1 MGEWNSSEV
10 VGDGLKYG
18 GMIYSITS
26 ESVLGVLCVKMTGR
40 SSFYNWNCWLL
51 ICCQHL
57 FGDDGVRK
65 GLFRWRGVGGDA
77 NSKRNERIRE
87 RGE

>member
-10 VGDGLKYG
+10 VGDGLKYGGAKYG

-40 SSFYNWNCWLL
+40 SFFYNWSCWLL
-51 ICCQHL
+51 VFCQHL
-57 FGDDGVRK
+57 FGDNGV
-65 GLFRWRGVGGDA
+65 
-77 NSKRNERIRE
+77 
-87 RGE
+87 